1 MAYMPCW
8 QTFSIMTPVEK
19 IKKAVKREVDGRTF
33 QDNYR
38 IGYQNALRYLLR
50 LIENHEQ
57 EDRDLLHYKETTQGM
72 IASDRE
78 ENVKDGCVL

>member
-1 MAYMPCW
+1 
-8 QTFSIMTPVEK
+8 MTPVEK

-33 QDNYR
+33 RDDYR
-38 IGYQNALRYLLR
+38 IGYQNALQYVLR
-50 LIENHEQ
+50 IIENHEQ

-72 IASDRE
+72 IASDIE